1 MSPHPK
7 RKKTIAHLVVNW
19 ALTHRVTV
27 FMSFLALVILGLV
40 SYTRIPLQFMPT
52 GFNPPFMGVY
62 VSYPNANAIEID
74 EKIADPLVAQLR
86 TVRGLKNASARST
99 SNGCFIF
106 LEFRPTT
113 DMDAAYM
120 EVRNRME
127 RIRPDLPEGVERY
140 RIWKFNPDD
149 EPVFWIS
156 SSIPENVKNPYHFIE
171 TKLMNPILRIEGVG
185 RVEINGL
192 QEPEVIIELHQDA
205 IERHRI
211 NLLNLIQKLRSENL
225 SIVSG
230 HIDEGSR
237 RYYIRSD
244 ARWRDINEIASI
256 QITRSGLRLKDI
268 ANVRIGTPDPDAYL
282 LINGKPGVTV
292 EIYKEASA
300 SSVMVSRR
308 IREWLK
314 TLQNNPENHRDWH
327 FEILFDEGSLIEQSI
342 RDLQEAGVYG
352 AILATIILYFFL
364 RNLRMTLTIALA
376 MPLSLTMTLIVMYF
390 AGETLNLVSMMGL
403 MLAIGMVVDNAVV
416 VVESIDRYRQQGL
429 SAFRAAYEGASEV
442 GLAVL
447 TATGTTLVVF
457 LPLILI
463 NDDIGFAFYMAR
475 LGFPVC
481 VALVASLVVALI
493 FIPVGNM
500 LFAGGKQKVSR
511 VVEKSRKLYEKMISW
526 VLSTRLHRSLTMLF
540 IVILFFSMF
549 YAKSKVPV
557 SDSAQGHV
565 GDYRVIIELPPN
577 YTLEK
582 ARKLLENLSAILL
595 EHKEELSI
603 RTVYARVRSGWS
615 QLRIFMKPKE
625 ERTLDREEAI
635 EKTRKLL
642 PNIPGVN
649 YRFGWSDMGRGSA
662 RIYIFGTDMRRLQS
676 IMEDIA
682 PRIRRLP
689 EVVDVEIPTDLRTNE
704 LHIGVQDW
712 IGQRLSV
719 NPFMLAQ
726 SLAFAVRGLTFWSA
740 FPYGDDY
747 INMKIIYR
755 KSDRED
761 LSRIMDFKVPTNT
774 GQPLPV
780 RSVAR
785 WQFASGIGQIERRN
799 NKVQLPLTINLKSD
813 ADMMR
818 FMGTLRGLL
827 DRYPWPKEYGWD
839 MGSRFRDFQQSQQSQ
854 QFALLVA
861 IVLVFLLMGTLF
873 ESVVLPF
880 CILFSIPFAFVGVYW
895 LLFIT
900 GTQFD
905 IMAAIGLVILIGI
918 VVNNAIVLIDRVN
931 QLRHE
936 GHDLISSLVNGGT
949 QRFRPIWMTA
959 LTTIMGMIP
968 MALGKG
974 ELVGISYAPL
984 ARAVIGG
991 LLTSTFV
998 TLFIVPLMYYF
1009 AVNWQNRVVILF
1021 NAVFQRVRHKK
1032 AAPPVTPAV
1041 DG

>member
-1 MSPHPK
+1 MMTPSPSRH
-7 RKKTIAHLVVNW
+7 RALAHHIVNW
-19 ALTHRVTV
+19 ALRHRVTV
-27 FMSFLALVILGLV
+27 FMSFLALVILGIV
-40 SYTRIPLQFMPT
+40 SYTRIPLQFMPR

-86 TVRGLKNASARST
+86 TVRGLKSASARST

-106 LEFRPTT
+106 LEFRPKT
-113 DMDAAYM
+113 DMDAAYL

-127 RIRPDLPEGVERY
+127 RLRPDLPEGVERY

-149 EPVFWIS
+149 EPIFWIS
-156 SSIPENVKNPYHFIE
+156 ATIPKNVDNPYHFIE
-171 TKLMNPILRIEGVG
+171 TNLMMPIMRIKGVG

-205 IERHRI
+205 VERHRI
-211 NLLNLIQKLRSENL
+211 NLLNLIRKLRTENL
-225 SIVSG
+225 SLVSG
-230 HIDEGSR
+230 HIDDGAR
-237 RYYIRSD
+237 RYYIRSN
-244 ARWRDINEIASI
+244 ARWRSVEDIANL
-256 QITRSGLRLKDI
+256 QITRTGLRLKDI
-268 ANVRIGTPDPDAYL
+268 ADVRIGTPEPDAYL
-282 LINGKPGVTV
+282 LINGRPGVTV

-308 IREWLK
+308 VRQWLK
-314 TLQNNPENHRDWH
+314 ELQNRSDHDQWH
-327 FEILFDEGSLIEQSI
+327 FEVFFDEGQLIEQSI
-342 RDLQEAGVYG
+342 RDLQTAGIYG
-352 AILATIILYFFL
+352 AILATLILYFFL

-390 AGETLNLVSMMGL
+390 AGETLNLISMMGL

-416 VVESIDRYRQQGL
+416 VVESIDRYRMKGL
-429 SAFRAAYEGASEV
+429 SAFRAAYEGATEV

-481 VALVASLVVALI
+481 VALVASLIVALI

-500 LFAGGKQKVSR
+500 LFSGGRQGLSR
-511 VVEKSRKLYEKMISW
+511 IVERVRRGYRKSIRW
-526 VLSTRLHRSLTMLF
+526 VLSTRLHRSTAMLL
-540 IVILFFSMF
+540 ILLLFVSMF

-557 SDSAQGHV
+557 SDKSEGNI
-565 GDYRVIIELPPN
+565 GDYRLIMELPPN

-582 ARKLLENLSAILL
+582 ARELVERITRLLLD
-595 EHKEELSI
+595 HKDDLSI
-603 RTVYARVRSGWS
+603 RTVYARVRSGYTHM
-615 QLRIFMKPKE
+615 RIFMKPKE
-625 ERTLDREEAI
+625 ERTLTREQAI
-635 EKTRKLL
+635 EKTRQLL
-642 PNIPGVN
+642 PSIPGVT
-649 YRFGWSDMGRGSA
+649 YRFGWSDRGRGNT
-662 RIYIFGTDMRRLQS
+662 RIYIYGKDMGRLQE
-676 IMEDIA
+676 IMNDLVPHIK
-682 PRIRRLP
+682 RLP
-689 EVVDVEIPTDLRTNE
+689 QVVDVEIPTDLRTNE

-719 NPFMLAQ
+719 NPFLLAQ
-726 SLAFAVRGLTFWSA
+726 NLAFAVRGLTLWSA
-740 FPYGDDY
+740 FPYKNDY
-747 INMKIIYR
+747 INMRIIYR
-755 KSDRED
+755 KQDRQD
-761 LSRIMDFKVPTNT
+761 LSRVMDFKVPTNT
-774 GQPLPV
+774 GTPLPI

-785 WQFASGIGQIERRN
+785 WTFVQGIGQIERRN

-813 ADMMR
+813 VDMMR
-818 FMGTLRGLL
+818 FMGTLRGVL

-839 MGSRFRDFQQSQQSQ
+839 MGSRFRDFQQSRKSQ
-854 QFALLVA
+854 VFALMVA

-873 ESVVLPF
+873 ESIVLPF

-895 LLFIT
+895 LLFLT
-900 GTQFD
+900 HTQFD

-936 GHDLISSLVNGGT
+936 GEDIIAALVDGGT

-959 LTTIMGMIP
+959 LTTIMGMVP

-1009 AVNWQNRVVILF
+1009 AVQWQSRTMALF
-1021 NAVFQRVRHKK
+1021 RSMFVRPRHK
-1032 AAPPVTPAV
+1032 APQPGVLDA
-1041 DG
+1041 